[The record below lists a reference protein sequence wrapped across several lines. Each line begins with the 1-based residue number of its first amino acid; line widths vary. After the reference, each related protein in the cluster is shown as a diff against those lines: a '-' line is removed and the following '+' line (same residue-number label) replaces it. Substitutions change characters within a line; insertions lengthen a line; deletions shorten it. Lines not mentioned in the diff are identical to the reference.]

1 MANAPE
7 DCLLKDEKI
16 DGNKGKKEKKL
27 SEKLK
32 MRVYQAAMQDTTD
45 KGEQD
50 EASYED
56 EDSSAKNLDS
66 S

>member
-1 MANAPE
+1 MEIKARKRRS
-7 DCLLKDEKI
+7 CQ
-16 DGNKGKKEKKL
+16 
-27 SEKLK
+27 KLK

-56 EDSSAKNLDS
+56 EDSSTKNLES